1 MQAFEPFRRADS
13 QLFSYHLV
21 ILSLLALGRLSLNP
35 RLHEEARMP
44 PISRREFIKTAS
56 SSAVVG
62 AVLSTGGRI
71 LHANPLGLPIG
82 CQTWPVRAMIA
93 KDFPGT
99 LKELVAAGFQTIELC
114 SPVGYAD
121 SGFAGL
127 SKYKGSELRSILHQE
142 GLTCVSSHFS
152 MDELRK
158 NQDDRISWAKDVGLT
173 QMLVPSLD
181 GPKNPTLDDVKRAA
195 DEYNRM
201 GERAASAGIVQGLHN
216 EDFEL
221 TKVDGKR
228 TYDLLFQLLDPKLVK
243 FQFQV
248 STISEGYDAAEYF
261 TKYPGRFIS
270 MHVQGWS
277 ATSRKIVPVG
287 QGTLDWN
294 KIFTAAKTGGVKN
307 YFVEMDLPLMKRSVP
322 YLRHL
327 QV

>member
-1 MQAFEPFRRADS
+1 
-13 QLFSYHLV
+13 
-21 ILSLLALGRLSLNP
+21 
-35 RLHEEARMP
+35 MP
-44 PISRREFIKTAS
+44 QKSRREFIKTIS
-56 SSAVVG
+56 SSALVG
-62 AVLSTGGRI
+62 AVLSSGGRM
-71 LHANPLGLPIG
+71 LHANPLGLPLG

-93 KDFPGT
+93 KDFRGT
-99 LKELVAAGFQTIELC
+99 LKELSAAGFQAIELC

-127 SKYKGSELRSILHQE
+127 GKLKGSELRSILQDA
-142 GLTCVSSHFS
+142 GLMCVSSHFS
-152 MDELRK
+152 IDELRK
-158 NQDDRISWAKDVGLT
+158 NQDDRIAWAKDAGLT

-181 GPKNPTLDDVKRAA
+181 GPKNPTMDDVKRAA

-201 GERAASAGIVQGLHN
+201 GERAAAAGIVQGLHN

-228 TYDLLFQLLDPKLVK
+228 TYDILFELLDPKFVQ

-261 TKYPGRFIS
+261 TKYSGRFIS

-277 ATSRKIVPVG
+277 ATTRKIMPVG
-287 QGTLDWN
+287 EDTLDWT
-294 KIFTAAKTGGVKN
+294 KIFAAAMTGGIQN
-307 YFVEMDLPLMKRSVP
+307 YFVEMDLPMMKASVP
-322 YLRHL
+322 YLRNL